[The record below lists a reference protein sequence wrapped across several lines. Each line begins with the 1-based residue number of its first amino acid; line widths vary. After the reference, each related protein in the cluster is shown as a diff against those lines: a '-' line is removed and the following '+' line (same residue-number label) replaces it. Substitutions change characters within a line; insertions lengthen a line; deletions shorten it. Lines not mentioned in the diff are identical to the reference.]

1 MKARRGVTLVEVM
14 LAGSIAVLLT
24 LACLEGVIVATRIS
38 HENAQLLAAEAFAW
52 DTAWKWLNKPYDELN
67 NSTTARFYSDN
78 GSGYFVVSSNACP
91 MLCRELNGG
100 ADARLYVRVALLSGS
115 SSPSRHGSSQVV
127 KRIDVNVEWGASG
140 GRRRLNL
147 VGAPAGAESCN
158 VPVTIFKSPIDRGE

>member
-67 NSTTARFYSDN
+67 NSTTARFY
-78 GSGYFVVSSNACP
+78 
-91 MLCRELNGG
+91 
-100 ADARLYVRVALLSGS
+100 
-115 SSPSRHGSSQVV
+115 
-127 KRIDVNVEWGASG
+127 
-140 GRRRLNL
+140 
-147 VGAPAGAESCN
+147 
-158 VPVTIFKSPIDRGE
+158 

>member
-115 SSPSRHGSSQVV
+115 SSPSLSSSS
-127 KRIDVNVEWGASG
+127 KISRSMM
-140 GRRRLNL
+140 
-147 VGAPAGAESCN
+147 S
-158 VPVTIFKSPIDRGE
+158 T